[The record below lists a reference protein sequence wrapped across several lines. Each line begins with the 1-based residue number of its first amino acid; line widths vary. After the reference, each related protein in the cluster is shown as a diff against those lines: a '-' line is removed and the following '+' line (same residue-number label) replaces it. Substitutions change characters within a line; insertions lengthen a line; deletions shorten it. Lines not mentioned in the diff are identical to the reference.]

1 MSTVSV
7 FLLLHLKGYCGYS
20 WPHVHVIFVGTD
32 SPESTEVSLGDF
44 LAFTSGAN
52 RPPAV
57 GFEITPSIMFTDDKR
72 LPFVSTCAISLTL
85 PRDLQ
90 TYDAFKE
97 ALHLAVL
104 GSHGFGN
111 V

>member
-1 MSTVSV
+1 MDILGLMYMF
-7 FLLLHLKGYCGYS
+7 FLLLQIHQRVERC
-20 WPHVHVIFVGTD
+20 H
-32 SPESTEVSLGDF
+32 F

-52 RPPAV
+52 RPSAV
-57 GFEITPSIMFTDDKR
+57 GFEITPSIMFTDDER

-85 PRDLQ
+85 PRHLQ

-104 GSHGFGN
+104 GSHGCGN